1 MRLPGS
7 LHGPLGPAQAA
18 RVWSASACRFEEVA
32 LRLLAARQ
40 DDAVLQFA
48 LHRLLFIRRRR
59 GQNQQQEVRGIR
71 GWMAGMFA
79 RAHTGV
85 DVQLCVDMLERFS
98 GIKVSSFLDDLSF
111 QFLFFLNLIVV
122 LLVDFS
128 FLSQSSQLT
137 CLATW
142 IVQMYLDKM
151 NRLAEARGR
160 GPAEQVWRI
169 YLGAC
174 TQRYS

>member
-1 MRLPGS
+1 
-7 LHGPLGPAQAA
+7 
-18 RVWSASACRFEEVA
+18 
-32 LRLLAARQ
+32 
-40 DDAVLQFA
+40 
-48 LHRLLFIRRRR
+48 
-59 GQNQQQEVRGIR
+59 
-71 GWMAGMFA
+71 MAGMFA

-111 QFLFFLNLIVV
+111 QLLFFLNLIVV

-169 YLGAC
+169 YLGAAHNAIH
-174 TQRYS
+174 RSSALNFR